1 MIVAVLRASWL
12 ALKRDRA
19 ALLLTFV
26 VPIVFFSIFAAI
38 FGGQRDAGTRKIRL
52 LVVDEDGGP
61 RAARLLQALAA
72 EPAFDLRRAPES
84 EPGTPA
90 PAPYDRATVE
100 QAVRDGAAAV
110 ALVVP
115 AGFGAARFE
124 FGPGPGAKPR
134 LELLADSSDPI
145 ASQMTAGLLQKV
157 VFTGLGDLFLEG
169 GIDAFDRVAGFDP
182 AQKAKLEALLESAR
196 APDPGAPSGAG
207 EAGATAGGG
216 GELPVEISTRDLLGE
231 TKQNPLVAFYA
242 AGLGVMFLLFSAAGA
257 GGALIEERES
267 GTLDRLLSTRL
278 TMSRL
283 LAGKLAYLTSLGFV
297 QLVVMFVWGWLVFGL
312 ELPSHLPGFL
322 LMALPTALACSAFGL
337 VLAAVCRTR
346 KQLVAV
352 SNLVILSISAL
363 GGSMF
368 PRFLMPEGLKRV
380 SLVAF
385 NSWALE
391 GFLDVFWREAP
402 LAALLPEIAVLL
414 AWAAFFF
421 WLARRVARR
430 WESV

>member
-1 MIVAVLRASWL
+1 MIGAVVRASWL
-12 ALKRDRA
+12 ALRRDRA
-19 ALLLTFV
+19 ALALTFA

-52 LVVDEDGGP
+52 LVVDEDRTP
-61 RAARLLQALAA
+61 RSGRLLEAVAA
-72 EPAFDLRRAPES
+72 ESAFEVRRAPEATAG
-84 EPGTPA
+84 ETPPG
-90 PAPYDRATVE
+90 PYDRTAVE
-100 QAVRDGAAAV
+100 QAVRDGEAAV

-115 AGFGAARFE
+115 AGFGAGRFA
-124 FGPGPGAKPR
+124 FGPSAAEKPR

-157 VFTGLGDLFLEG
+157 IFSGLGDLFLEG
-169 GIDAFDRVAGFDP
+169 GIDTLDQVARFDAE
-182 AQKAKLEALLESAR
+182 QKTQLAALLEQAR
-196 APDPGAPSGAG
+196 AGRPAAAGGAA
-207 EAGATAGGG
+207 AAGGG
-216 GELPVEISTRDLLGE
+216 LDLPVAIETRDLLGE

-278 TMSRL
+278 TMGKL

-312 ELPSHLPGFL
+312 ELPGHLPGFL
-322 LMALPTALACSAFGL
+322 LMAVPTALATSAFGL
-337 VLAAVCRTR
+337 VLAALCRTR

-368 PRFLMPEGLKRV
+368 PRFLMPEGLKKL

-391 GFLDVFWREAP
+391 GFLDVFWRESP
-402 LAALLPEIAVLL
+402 LVALLPEIAVLL
-414 AWAAFFF
+414 AWALVFF
-421 WLARRVARR
+421 WLARRIARK
-430 WESV
+430 WEVV